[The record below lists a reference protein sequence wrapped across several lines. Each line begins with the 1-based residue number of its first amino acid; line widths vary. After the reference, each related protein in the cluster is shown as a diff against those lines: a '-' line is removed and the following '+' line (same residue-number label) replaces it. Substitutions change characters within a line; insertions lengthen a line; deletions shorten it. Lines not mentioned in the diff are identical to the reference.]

1 VSTAVDLKRHFS
13 KEDIQMA
20 NRHKK
25 KCSTSFE
32 AERNANQSYN
42 EVSPH
47 ISQNGHHQK
56 NLQTINAGEDVVKRE
71 PSCTVGG
78 NVN

>member
-1 VSTAVDLKRHFS
+1 MSTAVDLR
-13 KEDIQMA
+13 DISPKKIY
-20 NRHKK
+20 RWPTDTRK
-25 KCSTSFE
+25 KCSTWLE

-42 EVSPH
+42 DVPSH
-47 ISQNGHHQK
+47 TSQNSHHQK

-71 PSCTVGG
+71 PFCTVGG